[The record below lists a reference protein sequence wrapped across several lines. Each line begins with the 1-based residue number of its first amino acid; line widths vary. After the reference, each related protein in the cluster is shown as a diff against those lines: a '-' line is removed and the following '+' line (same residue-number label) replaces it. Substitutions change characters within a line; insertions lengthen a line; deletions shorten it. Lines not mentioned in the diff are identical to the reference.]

1 MRFRGFLIRRYE
13 TFSPLDKADSCE
25 CYFTEI
31 IFTESKFSKE
41 VIPLFVARSEEL
53 TQLAAAMKQSN
64 IEQAWCRCAQV
75 KVAAVLIYVVSSTA
89 FSLKTGVNKELWQK
103 SILLQLLVFACMHY
117 RVIVSICLGMGILC
131 SNC

>member
-41 VIPLFVARSEEL
+41 VIPFNHFMFLLAEILMLLDSL
-53 TQLAAAMKQSN
+53 T
-64 IEQAWCRCAQV
+64 
-75 KVAAVLIYVVSSTA
+75 
-89 FSLKTGVNKELWQK
+89 
-103 SILLQLLVFACMHY
+103 
-117 RVIVSICLGMGILC
+117 
-131 SNC
+131 

>member
-41 VIPLFVARSEEL
+41 VIPFPNATGQFNMIRIFCPLLLDNFIIMLKIVQYSQGRIVFRLICDVEL
-53 TQLAAAMKQSN
+53 
-64 IEQAWCRCAQV
+64 
-75 KVAAVLIYVVSSTA
+75 
-89 FSLKTGVNKELWQK
+89 
-103 SILLQLLVFACMHY
+103 LL
-117 RVIVSICLGMGILC
+117 
-131 SNC
+131 